1 MVKGICTGEVVY
13 FITNF
18 LGRIALHSTLALLLL
33 IILKNC
39 YATHSIIDM
48 KTQSGQI
55 HKGRLV
61 SVTDLVEIAGRLKA
75 STVAVPGGHRKEDLQ
90 LVESARDHGIVDRI
104 MLVGDK
110 MLISRAVTDVG
121 INIPERDIIPVS
133 KDEQIADAT
142 IDLIK
147 KGLVDIV
154 LKGGISTPIINRR
167 MLQVAIRPT
176 VSLASIFDAAPISG
190 GRPVILTD
198 AGMTT
203 VCNFGR
209 LVGIIE
215 NAVEVAKVV
224 MGIASPRV
232 AVLSANEK
240 QIPSLPST
248 GVGKKLTERSWSG
261 CVVYGPLSLDLAT
274 DPDSV
279 AVKGIPDIPAAR
291 EVAGR
296 ADILVC
302 PGIDAANILY
312 KAITAMTKFGQA
324 SIAGITIGFQV
335 PYVIL
340 SRADTLETR
349 MNSIALCSVYAQR
362 RKGLH
367 RKSRSPLKRTGSGF
381 RILALY
387 PDVSSIRV
395 ALFENETLRHEG
407 TISHESNTVR
417 NSSKKDDLIAEISGR
432 IEKKVIGWKPG
443 TIDALA
449 VPGGFLP
456 SHKERLS
463 SGTYVLAEARNDSIV
478 VDQDLLAFLAKQH
491 GRAHVTNIGA
501 LAAARLAKKLNVQAY
516 MIDLNSAGELFGGG
530 EACELYPE
538 ASQSTAQAIGIGEAA
553 KRAAD
558 AIGRSLGEIS
568 LIVVRIGDEVTAV
581 SFKHGSIIDVD
592 RITELKLP
600 SETQSSNDELR
611 MDMID
616 KNLETGDRRE
626 GLVFDLLINGIVKK
640 IGALYAGS
648 GADIEA
654 IVLTGE
660 LVKNVRIRDSLRHR
674 ISPLAPVIVMEGSL
688 EMEAL
693 ASGAVEVLS
702 GEHKPRRFRKG

>member
-1 MVKGICTGEVVY
+1 
-13 FITNF
+13 
-18 LGRIALHSTLALLLL
+18 
-33 IILKNC
+33 
-39 YATHSIIDM
+39 M
-48 KTQSGQI
+48 KTQSDRVY
-55 HKGRLV
+55 KERLV

-104 MLVGDK
+104 VLVGDRT
-110 MLISRAVTDVG
+110 LISRAVTDVG

-167 MLQVAIRPT
+167 MLQVSIRPT

-190 GRPVILTD
+190 GRPIILTD

-224 MGIASPRV
+224 MGISSPRV

-248 GVGKKLTERSWSG
+248 EVGKKLTERSWSG

-279 AVKGIPDIPAAR
+279 AVKGIPDIPAAH

-362 RKGLH
+362 HKGLH
-367 RKSRSPLKRTGSGF
+367 RKSRGPVKRTGAGY
-381 RILALY
+381 RILAIY

-407 TISHESNTVR
+407 EISYGSNTGR
-417 NSSKKDDLIAEISGR
+417 NSSEKGDPIADISGR
-432 IEKKVIGWKPG
+432 IEKQVIRWKPG

-456 SHKERLS
+456 HHKEMPSR
-463 SGTYVLAEARNDSIV
+463 GTCILAEVRNDRIV
-478 VDQDLLAFLAKQH
+478 VDQDLLEALDKRL
-491 GRAHVTNIGA
+491 GKKHVTNIGVLVA
-501 LAAARLAKKLNVQAY
+501 ASLAQKLNAQAY
-516 MIDLNSAGELFGGG
+516 IIDLSFAGELFGRA
-530 EACELYPE
+530 EACELSPE
-538 ASQSTAQAIGIGEAA
+538 AIQSTAQAVGIGEAA

-558 AIGRSLGEIS
+558 AVGRPLGEIS
-568 LIVVRIGDEVTAV
+568 LIVVCIGDEVTAV
-581 SFKHGSIIDVD
+581 SFKHGSIIDAEL
-592 RITELKLP
+592 ITELKLP
-600 SETQSSNDELR
+600 TGRQSSNDELR

-616 KNLETGDRRE
+616 KSLETGDRRA
-626 GLVFDLLINGIVKK
+626 GRVFDVLINGIVKK
-640 IGALYAGS
+640 IGSLYAHS

-674 ISPLAPVIVMEGSL
+674 VSPLAPVIVMEGSL
-688 EMEAL
+688 EMEAM